1 MSNTIDQLKTTT
13 EEITSEFAKFD
24 SGNNLAGTRA
34 RKACQALIKIV
45 REIRKQ
51 IQEVKV
57 SRKTKK
63 A

>member
-1 MSNTIDQLKTTT
+1 MNTIETLKNTSD
-13 EEITSEFAKFD
+13 EIAAEFTKFD

-34 RKACQALIKIV
+34 RKACQVLIKTA

-57 SRKTKK
+57 GRKTKK